1 MFLNISRER
10 DRLFGN
16 APCFEPMAQLITVRL
31 NKSDQQPLGFRLQG
45 GKDFGTPLVVQKVNG
60 GSAAERAGLQAG
72 DALIRVN
79 STDVYTLRH
88 QEAQDTI
95 RAAVVAVLGDHQ

>member
-1 MFLNISRER
+1 MIFPKIDTAYTPKNYSINLCYYLLLVTKIALKIQKLYVTYDKISIKFKLS
-10 DRLFGN
+10 LF
-16 APCFEPMAQLITVRL
+16 
-31 NKSDQQPLGFRLQG
+31 
-45 GKDFGTPLVVQKVNG
+45 KVNG

-79 STDVYTLRH
+79 NTDVYTLRH

-95 RAAVVAVLGDHQ
+95 RAAGPALELTVQR

>member
-1 MFLNISRER
+1 M
-10 DRLFGN
+10 
-16 APCFEPMAQLITVRL
+16 Q
-31 NKSDQQPLGFRLQG
+31 
-45 GKDFGTPLVVQKVNG
+45 VNG

-79 STDVYTLRH
+79 NNDVYSLRH

-95 RAAVVAVLGDHQ
+95 RAAGIALELTVQRWGQLTVELCGDYNRS

>member
-1 MFLNISRER
+1 M
-10 DRLFGN
+10 
-16 APCFEPMAQLITVRL
+16 
-31 NKSDQQPLGFRLQG
+31 
-45 GKDFGTPLVVQKVNG
+45 NG

-79 STDVYTLRH
+79 NTDVYLLRH

-95 RAAVVAVLGDHQ
+95 RAAGGNLELTVQRYLS

>member
-1 MFLNISRER
+1 M
-10 DRLFGN
+10 LF
-16 APCFEPMAQLITVRL
+16 
-31 NKSDQQPLGFRLQG
+31 
-45 GKDFGTPLVVQKVNG
+45 VQVNG

-79 STDVYTLRH
+79 NSDVYSLRH

-95 RAAVVAVLGDHQ
+95 RAAGTALELTVQR

>member
-1 MFLNISRER
+1 M
-10 DRLFGN
+10 
-16 APCFEPMAQLITVRL
+16 
-31 NKSDQQPLGFRLQG
+31 
-45 GKDFGTPLVVQKVNG
+45 NG

-79 STDVYTLRH
+79 NTDVYLLRH

-95 RAAVVAVLGDHQ
+95 RAAGGNLELTVQRYLSKPISPKPNSFVSSKSSLEDYCNIRFPNTLL